1 MAIKRFFA
9 NKDNTITNAFNASL
23 TSTGRATGSN
33 MGAADVLETFSIY
46 GQSSGSSGLSQ
57 ELSRILIQFPI
68 DEISTARTAGTIPA
82 SGSVNFYLNMFN
94 ARHAFTIPLRMTL
107 QVLPIS
113 QSWQEGV
120 GLDMD
125 EYTDK
130 TYGNSGSNWITRG
143 KGLGDWRE
151 VGSVYLTAS
160 SAYTDFNYNVAL
172 DPGYANLSVDV
183 TGLVEQWIKG
193 PGLGEGFHN
202 HGIGVHLTGSQEAYY
217 SSSAFPDLGNLI
229 QNVDGS
235 TDSYYTKKFFSRS
248 SEYFF
253 KRPVLE
259 ARWDS
264 TVKDNRG
271 SFYYSSSLA
280 PPADN
285 FNTLYLYNYVR
296 GRLVDVPGAPA
307 VDPLAV
313 RMYSSSA
320 GLPTGFSLSLID
332 KAQTES
338 DRAVLA
344 GRVSTGI
351 YSASFALT
359 AAATPLTA
367 IHDVWELSAT
377 GNPELF
383 TGSFFPE
390 LMPTYNNAPTFE
402 RVINITNLKPKYS
415 RRETARF
422 RTFVRSKNYNP
433 NIYTVATSDIPNES
447 IVSASY
453 KIIRLT
459 DNLAVIPYGTGSN
472 MCTYLSYDVSGNY
485 FDLDMSMLETDYSYG
500 IKLSFYNDSIGS
512 WVEQPYMFRFRVEDD
527 T

>member
-9 NKDNTITNAFNASL
+9 SRDNTITNAFNASL
-23 TSTGRATGSN
+23 TDTNRATGSN

-46 GQSSGSSGLSQ
+46 GQGSGSSGLSQ

-68 DEISTARTAGTIPA
+68 DEVSTARTAGTIPA
-82 SGSVNFYLNMFN
+82 SGSVNFYLKMFN

-107 QVLPIS
+107 QVLPVS

-125 EYTDK
+125 EYVDK
-130 TYGNSGSNWITRG
+130 TYGNSGSNWVARG
-143 KGLGDWRE
+143 QGLGDWKYI
-151 VGSVYLTAS
+151 GGTYLTGSA
-160 SAYTDFNYNVAL
+160 AYTEFNYNVSF
-172 DPGYANLSVDV
+172 DPGYDDLSVDI

-193 PGLGEGFHN
+193 SGAGGGFDNNGVGL
-202 HGIGVHLTGSQEAYY
+202 HLIPSQEAYY
-217 SSSAFPDLGNLI
+217 SSSAYPDLGNLI
-229 QNVDGS
+229 QNVDGA

-253 KRPVLE
+253 KRPALE

-264 TVKDNRG
+264 AVKDNRG

-296 GRLVDVPGAPA
+296 GRLVDVPDASG
-307 VDPLAV
+307 VDPLTV

-320 GLPTGFSLSLID
+320 GLPTGSGLLLVD
-332 KAQTES
+332 KSTSRRTTA
-338 DRAVLA
+338 AA

-367 IHDVWELSAT
+367 VHDVWELGSL

-402 RVINITNLKPKYS
+402 RVININNLKPKYS

-453 KIIRLT
+453 KVIRLT
-459 DNLAVIPYGTGSN
+459 DNLEVIPYGTGSSR
-472 MCTYLSYDVSGNY
+472 CTYLSYDVSGNY

-512 WVEQPYMFRFRVEDD
+512 WVEQPYTFRFRVEDD